1 MTTGTKTPSEGRGS
15 AWIAS
20 ADEGTCEGMA
30 ARGPNSP
37 REKVRRLQRRLFVA
51 AKTDGKRRFHALYDR
66 IHRSDVLMEAWDR
79 VRRNKGAAGVDGETL
94 MAIERRGVTEFLEG
108 IRKRLEEGRYRPL
121 PVRRKYI
128 AKADGKQRPLGIP
141 TVGDRVVQM
150 AAKIVL
156 EPIFEAG
163 FRAGSYGFRP
173 KKSATDALEAIR
185 LTGGRGH
192 RFVVDADIQAFFDS
206 IDQGI
211 LMTLV
216 EQRISDKRVLK
227 LLRQWLRAGVM
238 EEGAVKASTLGTPQ
252 GGVISPL
259 LANIYL
265 DLLDGAWERE
275 CSHLGRLIRYADD
288 FVVLCRTRAD
298 AEEAMRRLH
307 VVLDVLRLKLHP
319 TKTRLVDLGLGK
331 DGFVFLGCYLRIVRS
346 HFKGREYLYRWPS
359 PKAMK
364 SVRTKI
370 KDLTDRRKRSG
381 MKDIREVIEDL
392 NPILRGWGNYFR
404 TGNASAKFNAIDR
417 YVMERLQKLL
427 ATRGGQRKNRPGGKP
442 FRVMDWP
449 HTRFVTEHGLYKLL
463 GTIRYPDRTHA
474 A

>member
-1 MTTGTKTPSEGRGS
+1 
-15 AWIAS
+15 
-20 ADEGTCEGMA
+20 MA

-37 REKVRRLQRRLFVA
+37 CEKVRSLQRRLFVA

-66 IHRSDVLMEAWDR
+66 IHRSDVLMEAWGR

-94 MAIERRGVTEFLEG
+94 AAIERQGVAKFLEG
-108 IRKRLEEGRYRPL
+108 IRSRLEEGRYRAQ
-121 PVRRKYI
+121 PVRRRYI
-128 AKADGKQRPLGIP
+128 PKPDGKQRPLGIP
-141 TVGDRVVQM
+141 TVSDRVVQM

-163 FRAGSYGFRP
+163 FRDGSYGFRP
-173 KKSATDALEAIR
+173 RRSATQALEAIR

-192 RFVVDADIQAFFDS
+192 RFVVDADIKAYFDS
-206 IDQGI
+206 IDQGR
-211 LMTLV
+211 LMELV
-216 EQRISDKRVLK
+216 ERRISDKRVLK

-238 EEGAVKASTLGTPQ
+238 EEGTVKASALGTPQ

-259 LANIYL
+259 LANVYL
-265 DLLDGAWERE
+265 DVLDGVWERQ

-298 AEEAMRRLH
+298 AEEALRRLRI
-307 VVLDVLRLKLHP
+307 VLGLLRLTLHP
-319 TKTRLVDLGLGK
+319 EKTRLVDLGVGK
-331 DGFVFLGCYLRIVRS
+331 DGFVFLGCHLRIVRS
-346 HFKGREYLYRWPS
+346 HFKKGREYLFRWPS

-370 KDLTDRRKRSG
+370 HDLTDRRRRSG
-381 MKDIREVIEDL
+381 MKDIREVIRDL

-404 TGNASAKFNAIDR
+404 TGNASDKFQAIDR
-417 YVMERLQKLL
+417 YVTERLQRLL
-427 ATRGGQRKNRPGGKP
+427 ATRGGQRTNRPGGRP
-442 FRVMDWP
+442 FRRRDWP
-449 HTRFVTEHGLYKLL
+449 HTRFVEEHGLHKLI